1 MKKLTA
7 IALFGLAGASFAL
20 QGGPTQPD
28 YAQFEP
34 SGMQDMVS
42 MQSGDFSYQIPLSDI
57 PGPWGNYPLSLSYH
71 AGISPQQEASW
82 VGLGWS
88 LNPGAISRD
97 VRGVPDD
104 QFHGGTLGFIYR
116 YSSMQTWTV
125 DLGYSNGVFS
135 VGQTFSSDGSVGF
148 SASVGPKIA
157 GVVSVGFTVGTDAV
171 GLSASVG
178 NQTASLNASLMF
190 STTNGK
196 ANASVGAKLQAGG
209 ASMGAQVS
217 TGGGASANVGFG
229 NSKAGVGLTVSSNG
243 VSASAHVGQ
252 VAMSKSKNGTSVSVG
267 GGSLSVSNSSSKGKN
282 KTSTAGFAIV
292 VPTQIGVFSFG
303 FSQNTYE
310 YWMRSATSEYL
321 YGYIYQAGPAVDV
334 KKENMI
340 TGMPEAFQ
348 DTYHSGG
355 KMDWT
360 VTAKGRTLE
369 HLGGNVM
376 YPAYDMYS
384 VSSEGVSGSFRPFAR
399 EAHQLHMR
407 ISEKFASEDN
417 FESYSMIL
425 KDSLFDC
432 NHDKI
437 IDENDFCYDTWVHK
451 SEFALNGEYP
461 VENNEYL
468 DYKKC
473 LDDQTCSL
481 YGKYKTNFRNNG
493 NRLVYNSDE
502 NEFEEHGGMRFLF
515 VGENGGYF
523 ESEKLD
529 EKNKLKGS
537 KGRPANEVFKELL
550 YKKEQSNY
558 EYALYGSKKIE
569 PIFEENDP
577 SGRLQGFVITTA
589 DGSKYFF
596 TQPVK
601 SYLKTDYTINQQ
613 KGAPVFIDKAANK
626 YDNFFD
632 NLLKG
637 LYAIGK
643 WSLEHL
649 NPFAVVSDAYN
660 FIFKPGKLEEKCKAN
675 ENGESNDYF
684 YSYTVN
690 MNPHATQWLL
700 TEIQGA
706 DFVKLGEN
714 IEDNVGYNVKFK
726 YSDKPSVYHWRTPYA
741 RPDLGIG
748 ELPNFRQARNGL
760 TPEGCDSKMYQ
771 ASFGVKENV
780 YLESIETST
789 HKVNF
794 VLNTK
799 ERVDGKGWQTTA
811 DNRMPIWVQAS
822 MKYEWSYTPVSTKR
836 VYRGAGQYS
845 YSTYEQ
851 TSKINIVPKT
861 IYFNSEL
868 PSTLLAKLQ
877 KTGSINVYGI
887 EQLKIDGLGELKI
900 NEATR
905 GSHKGEEQK
914 GIVAIKI
921 ADDAV
926 VEKCTSK
933 EDLKYGLY
941 KVNIATPTGSPY
953 TADVSVENQ
962 WEKHLQ
968 NILENNVKNNSIVIG
983 DNGDVQ
989 KTLMIDWGEIV
1000 FASSTEEDPYE
1011 NQMRYL
1017 EKIQYVNK
1025 ADESHPYKEYTFN
1038 YDYSLQPK
1046 TLNSYCLGN
1055 TAKNNGYP
1063 KTMKQVTESDESVG
1077 TGICEEG
1084 GKNGLYGKLTLR
1096 SIKETGCQ
1104 NGKCAS
1110 LPPFKFSYNSPSAT
1124 PTRISIGGEWKDYLA
1139 IDYSIEVTKN
1149 VDGQEVTEYESV
1161 ADKNYEDIDDLD
1173 ATILAS
1179 ANTTDEFGFWSN
1191 TASLENHKVDPYLA
1205 TFGASAW
1212 SLNKVV
1218 DPAGGNLE
1226 VEYERD
1232 TYKDGE
1238 YYGDEHLVVDVMS
1251 FNQCD
1256 QYKDEFSIPSNDESR
1271 LCIQIGKLY
1280 WREQC
1285 LGPRVAHWDKT
1296 RPLADNTDGYAYLD
1310 SLGITKDK
1318 HIPNDAKDRPT
1329 VFFNIKSGIKTTVS
1343 CGMFGVGKCDRKRT
1357 VALMGESQ
1365 VRNMIEASDH
1375 KSRVLVFEKAYGDAY
1390 HGLQRAADKINS
1402 DKNWKINPRS
1412 YGSYG
1417 NMWVRQSRP
1426 IMPGGDLRVTRLTRH
1441 DMNLKS
1447 QTVYN
1452 YGVGELA
1459 QLADSAYTTVL
1470 GSRFNHDKISYAL
1483 PDVDLKPIS
1492 RIVGF
1497 NDDDAMFLPGARITY
1512 PKVSVINTVND
1523 AKSQLNGRTEFNY
1536 VTPETGVPEEYIDE
1550 KTKASLPPFIKF
1562 NIRMVKIHGEKAY
1575 DETKEKPVY
1584 ANYGRIFKISLLDD
1598 AGNVIADNTKKNH
1611 LAQVTKVMYED
1622 DLNQVYFYS
1631 DDVKNAKTLRIDEV
1645 KQNLNDTM
1653 SVYLKLFSSH
1663 ESEKLGNFNEFM
1675 IALRCGFAGRDNNK
1689 RDEYAPHAHKVWFR
1703 KQKEGF
1709 YPILY
1714 KMVKYDGKIIERPAL
1729 KLKNFDYPILPKLY
1743 VSCDLEGDDTYHDFT
1758 AFLGQNY
1765 KTSFYRGTENNEI
1778 LVKKDSSIYSTIAPS
1793 VLSTGLST
1801 SGNVAEKIGRQ
1812 VERWTSERQL
1822 QCKDNSDGE
1831 EHYCYT
1837 QNIALGQIYGSS
1849 TKTDFTYIRY
1859 PAFQIGTVN
1868 FVGHDNQ
1875 DKVVAENSSSSCS
1888 SVQSSSSSAE
1898 MKFGV
1903 TELRNYRFDPITG
1916 SPTATMAV
1924 SKLGNKE
1931 IRKITQTTPAYAIT
1945 ESGLSDEMLRR
1956 NMFTQNYLE
1965 EVYTDTIDVFC
1976 DESELKADPACELHK
1991 TTHEDK
1997 YGTSSCDK
2005 KNYDKLRSYSISPYT
2020 MLPAS
2025 LYDGQNESRT
2035 PIVAMGTFKNKVA
2048 PATTRC
2054 AARDYLEYSYGNKT
2068 NRPSLDQYNGTYIEK
2083 VNKGMKVLT
2092 TEDILERTQST
2103 VFSDDAMNQLSLFFP
2118 AKIDEVGVV
2127 VPYMNKVFAS
2137 EGCSVTG
2144 TVSVDK
2150 NLIVANSNVT
2160 ILCNVT
2166 HSSNFAVE
2174 YRKWENSKGWET
2186 KRDVKSSGEAKV
2198 ALKSGEKLNYFRVYP
2213 ENAEAKTFIYDINGN
2228 MVQTIAEDNTST
2240 YYEYDPFGKLVQ
2252 SRNDDGVSFKSH
2264 HREYMNNE
2272 EN

>member
-1 MKKLTA
+1 MKKITA
-7 IALFGLAGASFAL
+7 ITLFGLATAAFAL

-116 YSSMQTWTV
+116 YSSMQTWAV

-157 GVVSVGFTVGTDAV
+157 GVVNVGFTVGTDAV

-267 GGSLSVSNSSSKGKN
+267 GGTLSVSNSSSKGKN

-321 YGYIYQAGPAVDV
+321 YGYMYQAGPAIDV
-334 KKENMI
+334 NDKNMI
-340 TGMPEAFQ
+340 TGMPSNYANAY
-348 DTYHSGG
+348 TSSGG
-355 KMDWT
+355 IPWN
-360 VTAKGRTLE
+360 VSSKGRTLE
-369 HLGGNVM
+369 HLGGSVM

-399 EAHQLHMR
+399 DAHQLHMT
-407 ISEKFASEDN
+407 ISDKKTTEDN
-417 FESYSMIL
+417 VESYSTIL
-425 KDSLFDC
+425 ED
-432 NHDKI
+432 DKNTGWSY
-437 IDENDFCYDTWVHK
+437 E
-451 SEFALNGEYP
+451 SEFALKNGQT
-461 VENNEYL
+461 VDNDEYL

-473 LDDQTCSL
+473 LAQGSECSL
-481 YGKYKTNFRNNG
+481 YGMYKTNFRNNG

-515 VGENGGYF
+515 VGENGGYY
-523 ESEKLD
+523 ESERLD
-529 EKNKLKGS
+529 KNKGLNGS
-537 KGRPANEVFKELL
+537 KGRSADKVFEELL
-550 YKKEQSNY
+550 YKKYKKAQKEY
-558 EYALYGSKKIE
+558 EHALYGSKKIE
-569 PIFEENDP
+569 PLFENNDP
-577 SGRLQGFVITTA
+577 SGHLQGFVITTA

-613 KGAPVFIDKAANK
+613 SGAPVFIDKSANK
-626 YDNFFD
+626 NKDFID
-632 NLLKG
+632 NLLSG
-637 LYAIGK
+637 LWSIGK

-649 NPFAVVSDAYN
+649 YPGAWVKDAYD
-660 FIFKPGKLEEKCKAN
+660 FIFKSGHLEETCKVN
-675 ENGESNDYF
+675 DEGKSDDYF

-741 RPDLGIG
+741 RPGLGIAQ
-748 ELPNFRQARNGL
+748 LPNFRQARNGL

-780 YLESIETST
+780 YLESIETAT

-811 DNRMPIWVQAS
+811 GNRMPIWVQAS
-822 MKYEWSYTPVSTKR
+822 MKLDWSDISGLYSRNWNGGK
-836 VYRGAGQYS
+836 YSQGA
-845 YSTYEQ
+845 TI
-851 TSKINIVPKT
+851 KINPRT

-868 PSTLLAKLQ
+868 PNTLVEKL
-877 KTGSINVYGI
+877 KNKGAVAISGLDKFKIGSDI
-887 EQLKIDGLGELKI
+887 ETEVQGTSNSMLYLKITGDV
-900 NEATR
+900 
-905 GSHKGEEQK
+905 Q
-914 GIVAIKI
+914 
-921 ADDAV
+921 
-926 VEKCTSK
+926 KCTES

-941 KVNIATPTGSPY
+941 KI
-953 TADVSVENQ
+953 DVAANSSLSAKVSLASWDKNELYNY
-962 WEKHLQ
+962 LT
-968 NILENNVKNNSIVIG
+968 NNSNGMYVG
-983 DNGDVQ
+983 ENGDS
-989 KTLMIDWGEIV
+989 KTLLMLDWGEIV
-1000 FASSTEEDPYE
+1000 FASSPEDDPYE

-1025 ADESHPYKEYTFN
+1025 ADENHPYKEYTFN

-1046 TLNSYCLGN
+1046 TLNSYCLEN

-1063 KTMKQVTESDESVG
+1063 KTVKQVTESDESAE
-1077 TGICEEG
+1077 TGICEDG
-1084 GKNGLYGKLTLR
+1084 NKNGLYGKLTLR

-1110 LPPFKFSYNSPSAT
+1110 LPPFKFSYNAPSAS
-1124 PTRISIGGEWKDYLA
+1124 PTRVSIGGEWNSYLGM
-1139 IDYSIEVTKN
+1139 DFTKEEKKTVN
-1149 VDGQEVTEYESV
+1149 GEEIVELVGQKGVDP
-1161 ADKNYEDIDDLD
+1161 NINDLD

-1179 ANTTDEFGFWSN
+1179 SNTTDEFGFWSN

-1205 TFGASAW
+1205 TYGASAW

-1238 YYGDEHLVVDVMS
+1238 YYGNDHLTVDIWS
-1251 FNQCD
+1251 FNQCSEYTD
-1256 QYKDEFSIPSNDESR
+1256 DDHGDFYIPDDSKYTYK
-1271 LCIQIGKLY
+1271 LCIRIGQLY

-1285 LGPRVAHWDKT
+1285 LGPRVAHWDTKK
-1296 RPLADNTDGYAYLD
+1296 PLGDNTDGFAYLD
-1310 SLGITKDK
+1310 SLGIIKDGK
-1318 HIPNDAKDRPT
+1318 IPTDPNDRPT
-1329 VFFNIKSGIKTTVS
+1329 IFFNVKSGIKTKVD
-1343 CGMFGVGKCDRKRT
+1343 CGAFGLGSCDRKRT
-1357 VALMGESQ
+1357 VALMGEA
-1365 VRNMIEASDH
+1365 RASEMLTAPDG
-1375 KSRVLVFEKAYGDAY
+1375 KSRLLVFDKNYGDVY
-1390 HGLQRAADKINS
+1390 EGLQRAADKINS
-1402 DKNWKINPRS
+1402 DKSWKINPFS

-1447 QTVYN
+1447 QTVYD

-1512 PKVSVINTVND
+1512 PKVSVTNTVND
-1523 AKSQLNGRTEFNY
+1523 GKSPLNGRTEFKY
-1536 VTPETGVPEEYIDE
+1536 ITPETGVPAEYIDE
-1550 KTKASLPPFIKF
+1550 KTKANLPPFIKF
-1562 NIRMVKIHGEKAY
+1562 NIRMIKIKGDQAY
-1575 DETKEKPVY
+1575 DDTKQRSLY
-1584 ANYGRIFKISLLDD
+1584 ANYGRVFRISLLDKD
-1598 AGNVIADNTKKNH
+1598 ENILADNTKKNGI
-1611 LAQVTKVMYED
+1611 AQITKMMFED
-1622 DLNQVYFYS
+1622 DLNQIYFYS
-1631 DDVKNAKTLRIDEV
+1631 DNIKNAEKLRIEEIKNNMQDVLATTLE
-1645 KQNLNDTM
+1645 
-1653 SVYLKLFSSH
+1653 LFKDN
-1663 ESEKLGNFNEFM
+1663 ESETLGDFNEFM
-1675 IALRCGFAGRDNNK
+1675 VALRCGYAGKTTDPKEIAAYR
-1689 RDEYAPHAHKVWFR
+1689 PSVHKVWFR
-1703 KQKEGF
+1703 KQAKGY

-1714 KMVKYDGKIIERPAL
+1714 KMVKYEVKSMKRPAL
-1729 KLKNFDYPILPKLY
+1729 KFKNFDYVLLPEIKSVDNDFETD
-1743 VSCDLEGDDTYHDFT
+1743 VSYHDFT

-1765 KTSFYRGTENNEI
+1765 TTSFYRGTENNEI
-1778 LVKKDSSIYSTIAPS
+1778 LVKKDSSFYSTVAPS
-1793 VLSTGLST
+1793 TLGAGVTTLGS
-1801 SGNVAEKIGRQ
+1801 VAEKIGRQ
-1812 VERWTSERQL
+1812 VERWTSEKQAK
-1822 QCKDNSDGE
+1822 CDSYNDTE
-1831 EHYCYT
+1831 ENYCYQ
-1837 QNIALGQIYGSS
+1837 QNVALALTAGHS
-1849 TKTDFTYIRY
+1849 TKTDFTYYRY
-1859 PAFQIGTVN
+1859 PAFQIGSMT
-1868 FVGHDNQ
+1868 FTGHDNQ
-1875 DKVVAENSSSSCS
+1875 DAVVADNGSSSCS
-1888 SVQSSSSSAE
+1888 SVQSSSSSSE

-1997 YGTSSCDK
+1997 YGTSSCDE

-2198 ALKSGEKLNYFRVYP
+2198 ALKSGEKMNYFRVYP
-2213 ENAEAKTFIYDINGN
+2213 ENAESKTFIYDINGN
-2228 MVQTIAEDNTST
+2228 MVQTIAEDNTLT

-2264 HREYMNNE
+2264 HREYMNSE